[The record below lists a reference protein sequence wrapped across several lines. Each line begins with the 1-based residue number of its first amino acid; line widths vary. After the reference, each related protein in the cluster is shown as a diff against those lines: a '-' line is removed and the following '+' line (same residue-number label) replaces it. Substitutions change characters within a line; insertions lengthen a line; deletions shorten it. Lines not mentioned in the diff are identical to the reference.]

1 MHVCLS
7 VCLHTCR
14 HACVWF
20 RFQGPWAPLYDTQV
34 YNASGWTMPSITN
47 SVIRCAFL
55 PGPRNLCIRIYTI
68 YYTDCI
74 QKNILNIINA
84 HNRYPHHPYRNKIK
98 GTWTGMSQNVGWGVG
113 RALRFHTMSFCVL
126 QQSPSH
132 ISSDNTRLAPVWNKR
147 WAVPGCLGLSPIMN
161 KYEHVL
167 NRTLFPFGC
176 HYLSWPVAL
185 AATQMVP
192 ARIAESFPNK
202 KKRLAS
208 RHIPEW
214 GTFLGVLKSRPRLVR
229 WCIVNINAKQSTQK
243 TRYCEGPW

>member
-1 MHVCLS
+1 MCFLARAQK
-7 VCLHTCR
+7 LM
-14 HACVWF
+14 
-20 RFQGPWAPLYDTQV
+20 YTQ
-34 YNASGWTMPSITN
+34 
-47 SVIRCAFL
+47 
-55 PGPRNLCIRIYTI
+55 I
-68 YYTDCI
+68 YYILYRLYTEH
-74 QKNILNIINA
+74 ILNIINA

-98 GTWTGMSQNVGWGVG
+98 RTWTGMSQNVGWGVG

-126 QQSPSH
+126 AAIPKPHLQWQHPPCTGVKQTAELSQVALAFHPSWTSMSMFWIGH
-132 ISSDNTRLAPVWNKR
+132 CSI
-147 WAVPGCLGLSPIMN
+147 
-161 KYEHVL
+161 
-167 NRTLFPFGC
+167 GC
-176 HYLSWPVAL
+176 HYLSWPAAL

-229 WCIVNINAKQSTQK
+229 WCIVNINAKQTTQK